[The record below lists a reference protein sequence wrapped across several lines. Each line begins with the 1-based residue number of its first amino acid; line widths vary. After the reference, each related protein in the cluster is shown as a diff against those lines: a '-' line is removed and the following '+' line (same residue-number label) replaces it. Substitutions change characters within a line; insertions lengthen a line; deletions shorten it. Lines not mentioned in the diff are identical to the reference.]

1 METLKEILGLIE
13 SIPAEAWVLLL
24 GLVFGVGATHYI
36 KRRWLPEKWRT
47 PRIIE
52 GVSTLLTALPITRF
66 WPGGAEAGLYVG
78 LTSGLAAVLLYKPVM
93 RWAYAKGWAS
103 EERFSSKVVQKADG
117 STEIRPADQP
127 SGPDEKTLFI
137 GAPTEPPDDTVPKS
151 GTTVPKKGM
160 KPSND

>member
-93 RWAYAKGWAS
+93 RWAYAKWPS
-103 EERFSSKVVQKADG
+103 LEDKVSAKVKRDAAGNIGVKLGD
-117 STEIRPADQP
+117 D
-127 SGPDEKTLFI
+127 KTLWTRPD
-137 GAPTEPPDDTVPKS
+137 GAPMDALSDQDDTEPK
-151 GTTVPKKGM
+151 
-160 KPSND
+160 